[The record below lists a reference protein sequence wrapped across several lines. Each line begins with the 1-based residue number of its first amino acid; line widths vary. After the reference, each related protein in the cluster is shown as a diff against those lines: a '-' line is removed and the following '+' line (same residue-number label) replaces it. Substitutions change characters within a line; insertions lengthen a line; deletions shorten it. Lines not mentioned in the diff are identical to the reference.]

1 MLSIGL
7 TGGVATGKSHVRAQ
21 MAALGWS
28 TIDADRLAREVVRPG
43 QPAWREIRDRFGDA
57 VCGTAGALNR
67 QALGSIVFSDADAR
81 KDLEAIIHPRVY
93 AAIQEWL
100 DRLAREGAHAV
111 AVAVADIPLLYE
123 TGHDADFD
131 RVIVVVCTPET
142 QLQRMMARDGLD
154 DTAARQRIA
163 AQWPTADK
171 AARADI
177 VISTDGSIEETNARV
192 AAVVE
197 QLS

>member
-1 MLSIGL
+1 
-7 TGGVATGKSHVRAQ
+7 
-21 MAALGWS
+21 
-28 TIDADRLAREVVRPG
+28 
-43 QPAWREIRDRFGDA
+43 
-57 VCGTAGALNR
+57 
-67 QALGSIVFSDADAR
+67 
-81 KDLEAIIHPRVY
+81 
-93 AAIQEWL
+93 
-100 DRLAREGAHAV
+100 
-111 AVAVADIPLLYE
+111 
-123 TGHDADFD
+123 
-131 RVIVVVCTPET
+131 
-142 QLQRMMARDGLD
+142 MMARDGLD

>member
-43 QPAWREIRDRFGDA
+43 QPAWQEIRDRFGDA
-57 VCGTAGALNR
+57 VYGTAGALNR

-111 AVAVADIPLLYE
+111 AVADIPLLYE
-123 TGHDADFD
+123 TAHDADFD

-142 QLQRMMARDGLD
+142 QLRRVMARDGLD

-197 QLS
+197 QLSP

>member
-57 VCGTAGALNR
+57 VCGTAGVLNR

-111 AVAVADIPLLYE
+111 AVADMPLLYE

-142 QLQRMMARDGLD
+142 QLRRVMARDGLD

>member
-21 MAALGWS
+21 MAALDWS

-100 DRLAREGAHAV
+100 DRLAREGAH